1 MAIDDHSSLAFELIL
16 QPSALNEKLLSRQ
29 SKAGAGDYFKKLLQG
44 FIAVAIA
51 IVMKIRD

>member
-29 SKAGAGDYFKKLLQG
+29 TSLGEYDLLIKVEMDDK
-44 FIAVAIA
+44 FFVSTLLLELC
-51 IVMKIRD
+51 